1 MQAREREEELMGE
14 APEDFVDPI
23 MQTLML
29 DPDRL
34 PTGSLNPTTLT
45 IGTRLRVQASRLIS
59 PSGSSRSCSDKQ
71 NENLNPEYS
80 TLKIQVF

>member
-34 PTGSLNPTTLT
+34 PTGSLNPAT
-45 IGTRLRVQASRLIS
+45 
-59 PSGSSRSCSDKQ
+59 
-71 NENLNPEYS
+71 
-80 TLKIQVF
+80 